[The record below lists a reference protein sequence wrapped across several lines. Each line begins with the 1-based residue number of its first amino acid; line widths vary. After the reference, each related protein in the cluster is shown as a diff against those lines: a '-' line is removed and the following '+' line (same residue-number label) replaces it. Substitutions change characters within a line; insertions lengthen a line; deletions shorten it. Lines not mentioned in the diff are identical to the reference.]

1 MQFYRY
7 KIVVEYNGTNYYGLQ
22 IQQKPALPT
31 IEQAIVVAL
40 NKLTNQNLLDLAV
53 AGRTDAGVHSLGQ
66 VFHFDTSK
74 FLANHQVVLGLNHYL
89 QAEEIRVLSACLVD
103 ENFHARFSVKKRT
116 YQYLICNRQAPSALL
131 KNLAWHIAKPLDVL
145 AMQQASEFLLGCHD
159 FSAFRDGEC
168 QAKSPIRTIDSIDF
182 MLPEISAH
190 NFSDNFNSSGLLA
203 DCIKI
208 NVVAKSFLHHMV
220 RNIVGTL
227 VYVGLGK
234 FQATQVLQILHSK
247 NRTKAGPTAP
257 ACGLYFLSAKY

>member
-1 MQFYRY
+1 
-7 KIVVEYNGTNYYGLQ
+7 
-22 IQQKPALPT
+22 
-31 IEQAIVVAL
+31 
-40 NKLTNQNLLDLAV
+40 
-53 AGRTDAGVHSLGQ
+53 
-66 VFHFDTSK
+66 
-74 FLANHQVVLGLNHYL
+74 
-89 QAEEIRVLSACLVD
+89 
-103 ENFHARFSVKKRT
+103 
-116 YQYLICNRQAPSALL
+116 
-131 KNLAWHIAKPLDVL
+131 
-145 AMQQASEFLLGCHD
+145 MQQASEFLLGCHD

-190 NFSDNFNSSGLLA
+190 NFFNSGLLA

-234 FQATQVLQILHSK
+234 FQPTQVLQILHSK